1 MDYQVVTAICGMATP
16 VLGTGFALYLNK
28 FIRQQVAAKDAT
40 IQQKDAM
47 VEFFKSAI
55 SAHQAEIAALKGE
68 RTPAIVAEHKAM
80 LEFAE
85 RITIEKQELS
95 KQVNSLTEEQKETQK
110 MKAMLG
116 LMYEI
121 DGLSF
126 ATDIFKEVFTV
137 PPTPKKPNVLSE
149 GLVSLDLTQAG
160 YRAGLSAFTSPI
172 GDMASKLISAEKKV
186 QHKIESNMAIV
197 RKVLKELPPDTRLNG
212 IPPNTM

>member
-1 MDYQVVTAICGMATP
+1 MTIESWNLVFSAATAGLVLVGGIWLKYVVAQQLAT
-16 VLGTGFALYLNK
+16 
-28 FIRQQVAAKDAT
+28 KDTT
-40 IQQKDAM
+40 IQALNA
-47 VEFFKSAI
+47 AI
-55 SAHQAEIAALKGE
+55 KLHETEIAGLKGE
-68 RTPAIVAEHKAM
+68 RAPSIVQDYKAM
-80 LEFAE
+80 REHAE
-85 RITIEKQELS
+85 QITKDKIELS
-95 KQVNSLTEEQKETQK
+95 EQVKNLTEEQKESQK

-137 PPTPKKPNVLSE
+137 LPTPKKPNVLSE

-197 RKVLKELPPDTRLNG
+197 RKVLKELPPDTQLNG
-212 IPPNTM
+212 IPPNTA